1 MLAEQYRYA
10 QSLKQLEKAER
21 VIPLGAQTVSK
32 SRLTLPPGIAP
43 LYATHASGCKIWDV
57 DGNEYIDSLADVLAL
72 SKKRKLA
79 YGTPGQGSIPHLG
92 GAYIFNM
99 LSKAMTRPG
108 IDPRSWCSLA
118 IVQSVVIDEAAGVF
132 CDVLLMPS

>member
-1 MLAEQYRYA
+1 
-10 QSLKQLEKAER
+10 
-21 VIPLGAQTVSK
+21 
-32 SRLTLPPGIAP
+32 
-43 LYATHASGCKIWDV
+43 
-57 DGNEYIDSLADVLAL
+57 
-72 SKKRKLA
+72 
-79 YGTPGQGSIPHLG
+79 
-92 GAYIFNM
+92 M